1 MASVVDR
8 PGRLGLGLAL
18 VVSLLALGFAVAGRA
33 DAGLL
38 SPSDSD
44 SASVCDTNSQQ
55 VFLPWND
62 WSYYVLMP
70 GGSFEGAHGW
80 TLKGGAKVV
89 TGNEPFYLTARSDKR
104 SLYLPA
110 GSSATT
116 APACFAFADWHFR
129 FLAVRNG
136 SGYGALKIDVI
147 VKSLLGIAS
156 VLDGGTIPVSSQ
168 WSPSPQVSLLLTNL
182 GGLLGTDTI
191 SLRFTPVGSTAGFR
205 IDDVF
210 LDPLK
215 GD

>member
-1 MASVVDR
+1 MASVSDWRV
-8 PGRLGLGLAL
+8 GLGLRLAL
-18 VVSLLALGFAVAGRA
+18 VFSLLAVGVAVAGRA

-38 SPSDSD
+38 SPSAPATS
-44 SASVCDTNSQQ
+44 CDTNSRQ
-55 VFLPWND
+55 VFSPWND
-62 WSYYVLMP
+62 SSYYVLMP

-89 TGNEPFYLTARSDKR
+89 PGNEPFYLGTRRDTR

-129 FLAVRNG
+129 FFAVRNSG
-136 SGYGALKIDVI
+136 SGALKVDV
-147 VKSLLGIAS
+147 VVTGLFGILS
-156 VLDGGTIPVSSQ
+156 ILDGGTISAGSQ
-168 WSPSPQVSLLLTNL
+168 WSPSPKVSLLLTNV
-182 GGLLGTDTI
+182 GGLLVTDTI
-191 SLRFTPVGSTAGFR
+191 SVRFTPVGSTAFR

-210 LDPLK
+210 LDPYK